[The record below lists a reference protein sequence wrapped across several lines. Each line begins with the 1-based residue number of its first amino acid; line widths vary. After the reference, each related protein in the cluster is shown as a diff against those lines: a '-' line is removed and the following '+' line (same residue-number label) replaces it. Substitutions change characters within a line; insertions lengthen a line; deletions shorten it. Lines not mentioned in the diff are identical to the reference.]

1 MLFGASFLFYF
12 LVIYTYNKNMIKERP
27 IIINT
32 EYGKYRIQYFYSCV
46 DGKLLQIYLN
56 FPCENNSISSRA
68 KYGYIVLDNNS
79 KLELYST
86 SFKDGTKSIPC
97 ENKIILYTEIVANNL
112 LISMEALEVFFNKA
126 LEMGFKF
133 D

>member
-1 MLFGASFLFYF
+1 
-12 LVIYTYNKNMIKERP
+12 MIKERP

-32 EYGKYRIQYFYSCV
+32 EYGKYKIHYFYSSV
-46 DGKLLQIYLN
+46 DDKLLQIYLD
-56 FPCENNSISSRA
+56 FPHENNSLVSDRA
-68 KYGYIVLDNNS
+68 KYGYIVLDNEN

-86 SFKDGTKSIPC
+86 SFKDKVKSVPC
-97 ENKIILYTEIVANNL
+97 KNRIILYTEIVANNL

>member
-1 MLFGASFLFYF
+1 MFYF
-12 LVIYTYNKNMIKERP
+12 LAIYTYNKNMIKERP

-32 EYGKYRIQYFYSCV
+32 EY
-46 DGKLLQIYLN
+46 GKLLQIYLN

-68 KYGYIVLDNNS
+68 KYGYIVLDNNN